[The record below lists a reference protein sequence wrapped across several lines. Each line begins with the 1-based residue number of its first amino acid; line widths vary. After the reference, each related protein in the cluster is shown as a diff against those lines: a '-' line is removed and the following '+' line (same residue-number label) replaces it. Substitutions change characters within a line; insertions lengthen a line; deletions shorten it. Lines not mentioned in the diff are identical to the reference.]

1 MSHPNIAL
9 VQSLYAAFGRGEI
22 ATIIDALTPDVHW
35 ECTGRRSDY
44 PTLGA
49 WQGRSQVGAFFAAV
63 AATGDFHEFSPKEF
77 YADGDKV
84 FCLGRYALTVKKTG
98 RRIDSDWIHIF
109 TVKTGKVVQ
118 FREFLDTARAAEAW
132 KG

>member
-9 VQSLYAAFGRGEI
+9 VQSLYAAFGRGDI
-22 ATIIDALTPDVHW
+22 ATIVEAVAPDVHW

-49 WQGRSQVGAFFAAV
+49 WQGRAQVGEFFSTV
-63 AATGDFHEFSPKEF
+63 ASSGDFHEFSPKEF
-77 YADGDKV
+77 HAAGDTV
-84 FCLGRYALTVKKTG
+84 FCLGHYTFTVKKTG
-98 RRIDSDWIHIF
+98 RRVDSDWIHVF
-109 TVKTGKVVQ
+109 TVKDGKVAQ

-132 KG
+132 KS